1 MVHKDKNIVLIPE
14 VIHMNEYK
22 EETTSNSIL
31 VPPYNSDHGK
41 LDLESFI
48 NNDKSQPKKRDFI

>member
-1 MVHKDKNIVLIPE
+1 MNIKKKLLPIL
-14 VIHMNEYK
+14 
-22 EETTSNSIL
+22 IL
-31 VPPYNSDHGK
+31 VPPNNSDHGK